1 MAFNNIGRLTLGPG
15 ESTWVEI
22 WWDDRHGHDQ
32 GAQWIGA
39 HPFQDHE
46 DLGITFIVP
55 AELMVTDQIKVRRQ
69 NPHARNFNSYEARIV
84 NVGAETVMFSLQG
97 GGYT

>member
-15 ESTWVEI
+15 EGMEVEI
-22 WWDDRHGHDQ
+22 CWDPNHGHDQ

-46 DLGITFIVP
+46 DLGITFMVP
-55 AELMVTDQIKVRRQ
+55 AALMVTDQTKVRQRS
-69 NPHARNFNSYEARIV
+69 HSGRNFTSYKATIV
-84 NVGAETVMFSLQG
+84 NVGRETVLFSLQG